1 MKKRSKT
8 CGSSEVHDDAPLG
21 DLQVRLN
28 RLKLLVP
35 ERFQRHRG
43 SGSLVDG
50 QIEMRRRERLWAR
63 RVQRRMQ
70 FEETCGDDSKGST
83 CSVDDMMSMLN
94 QAEAIS
100 STLASDFQGNR
111 PNPLLLN
118 KVRFQQKKLLEK
130 LNRKHD
136 AVNMHDETYH
146 CHRDHFS
153 DTDYGSTDSDQNAT
167 FRNDR
172 RSRNSTSPT
181 EHTTD
186 RIQQGINRLLNDQVH
201 LSDTINRLSDER
213 SRIQSYLHNI
223 YSHDNDAGW
232 HRRQSNVKNQSHL
245 PKTIFD
251 SLSKWK
257 VKRSMEYFDCPICLM
272 KMTCGDDVTSVHG
285 EHIFHTQCIK
295 KWFNRSSLCPLCKL
309 DCSSKRERQLGKK

>member
-1 MKKRSKT
+1 MKRRGKA
-8 CGSSEVHDDAPLG
+8 CGPGEVQDDAPLG
-21 DLQVRLN
+21 DLQARLN

-35 ERFQRHRG
+35 ERFQRQRG
-43 SGSLVDG
+43 TGSLVDG

-70 FEETCGDDSKGST
+70 FEEMRDDNSKGST
-83 CSVDDMMSMLN
+83 CSVDDMMAMLN

-100 STLASDFQGNR
+100 SALATDFQGNR
-111 PNPLLLN
+111 PNPILLN
-118 KVRFQQKKLLEK
+118 KVRFQQKKLLK
-130 LNRKHD
+130 RLNRKNE
-136 AVNMHDETYH
+136 AVNMHDETSD
-146 CHRDHFS
+146 CHKDYFS
-153 DTDYGSTDSDQNAT
+153 VTDNSPTDSDQNPA
-167 FRNDR
+167 FRIDR
-172 RSRNSTSPT
+172 RSRSCMS

-186 RIQQGINRLLNDQVH
+186 RIQQGINRLLNEQVH
-201 LSDTINRLSDER
+201 LSNTINHLSDER

-223 YSHDNDAGW
+223 YRHDNDAAW
-232 HRRQSNVKNQSHL
+232 HTRQSNVKNQARLS
-245 PKTIFD
+245 KTSFE